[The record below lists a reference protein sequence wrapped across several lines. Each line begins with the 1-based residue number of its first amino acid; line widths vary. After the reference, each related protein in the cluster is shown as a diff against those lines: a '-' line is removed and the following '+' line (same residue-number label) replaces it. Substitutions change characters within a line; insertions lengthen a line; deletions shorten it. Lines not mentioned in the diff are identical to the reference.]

1 MGKNY
6 QYTTLDR
13 VIAKLYRD
21 LGLDEIS
28 ETDVIEWSGEA
39 LEGIG
44 TVTLYEEAVAF
55 IEVKNHQ
62 AILPNGLHSIIQLA
76 RNNQWVKGVTGVC
89 PKDIITPC
97 PIDIEVPTEVPTDDC
112 LSPVV
117 LDCHGTPITDY
128 ELAYYRPY
136 FDLQYEYNGWNGHSN
151 NVEHFSPIRL
161 ANHTFFQTIVC
172 PEDKQVY
179 TGSCIDEYTIQGDVL
194 KFSFQEGQVALAYH
208 RQKVDPE
215 TGYPMVPDDYSV
227 ITAITMY
234 ITMKYMGRLYY
245 NGREG
250 YADKFQ
256 KAESDW
262 QWYCKQAS
270 NNSMIPHGLDQYQNL
285 LEGRHR
291 MIPNHNSYY
300 GFFGKMG
307 RKDSTRWKD
316 SDGKNLRAQLRGI

>member
-21 LGLDEIS
+21 LGLEEIS
-28 ETDVIEWSGEA
+28 ETDIIEWSGEA

-44 TVTLYEEAVAF
+44 AITLYEEAVAF

-62 AILPNGLHSIIQLA
+62 AKLPNGLHAIMQLA
-76 RNNQWVKGVTGVC
+76 RNNEWSEGSGVC
-89 PKDIITPC
+89 PRDITTDCSLEIETPV
-97 PIDIEVPTEVPTDDC
+97 DESSED

-136 FDLQYEYNGWNGHSN
+136 FDLQYEYNGWNGN
-151 NVEHFSPIRL
+151 PMKGQKFSPIRL

-172 PEDKQVY
+172 PEDKNVY
-179 TGSCIDEYTIQGDVL
+179 TGSCTDEYTVQGDTL
-194 KFSFQEGQVALAYH
+194 KFSFQEGQVALAYQ

-227 ITAITMY
+227 LTAITMY

-262 QWYCKQAS
+262 QWYCKQAG
-270 NNSMIPHGLDQYQNL
+270 NNAMIPNGIDQYQNL

-291 MIPNHNSYY
+291 MIPNHNNYY

-307 RKDSTRWKD
+307 RRDSTKWKD
-316 SDGKNLRAQLRGI
+316 SDGKNLRATLRGI